1 MMDLLGL
8 KILMKDRKYMMEC
21 QVVKDKSKFRK
32 CKMKKRHFSKDSEKR
47 RTLVDKKMIQL

>member
-1 MMDLLGL
+1 MDLLGL